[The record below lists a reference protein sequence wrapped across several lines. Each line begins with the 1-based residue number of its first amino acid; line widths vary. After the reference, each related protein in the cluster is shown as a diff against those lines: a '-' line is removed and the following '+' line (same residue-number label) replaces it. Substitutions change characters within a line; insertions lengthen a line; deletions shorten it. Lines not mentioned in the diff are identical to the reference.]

1 MKYILRNYLV
11 EEDLEYFHKVHS
23 DGDSMRYYGMEP
35 TNNIEESQDLMTTYL
50 VAIKQGNM
58 IHQVVADAITNEYVG
73 EIGLFNI
80 NKQHHRA
87 NSYCILLPEYRKR
100 GISKYISP
108 QFYDFVF
115 STTCINRIQAHVD
128 SRNLNAKKSLI
139 GIGYNYEGRLKEYEL
154 DKGEYIDIDV
164 YSLLCKNFYKR

>member
-1 MKYILRNYLV
+1 MNYILRDYIL
-11 EEDLEYFHKVHS
+11 EEDLEFFHKVHS
-23 DGDSMRYYGMEP
+23 DEDSMRYYGMEP
-35 TNNIEESQDLMTTYL
+35 AINIGKSQDLMATYL
-50 VAIKQGNM
+50 VAIKQGKM
-58 IHQVVADAITNEYVG
+58 IHRVIADAITNEYIG

-100 GISKYISP
+100 GVSKYISTK
-108 QFYDFVF
+108 FYDFVF

-128 SRNLNAKKSLI
+128 SRNLKAKQSLI

-164 YSLLCKNFYKR
+164 YSLLRKNFYER